1 MKLNEKCVK
10 ESGQDFNR
18 SELFESNI
26 LRKWSLVE
34 KIIRNREAE
43 EEIRFLSIILI
54 LIILTNTESRNRNSE
69 TIGRCSREK

>member
-26 LRKWSLVE
+26 LREWSLVG
-34 KIIRNREAE
+34 KSIRNRE

-54 LIILTNTESRNRNSE
+54 LIILTNTESRNRRKNSE

>member
-26 LRKWSLVE
+26 LREWSLVG
-34 KIIRNREAE
+34 KSIRNRE

>member
-26 LRKWSLVE
+26 LREWSLVG
-34 KIIRNREAE
+34 KSIRHREAE